1 MCNAPYGK
9 RLLLKVLYFDFNTIL
24 YKEKSDS
31 VWNLIVSPL
40 ESAIS
45 YKFLMFQKIP
55 YRERLL
61 MVLFFCLDAAT
72 TIHLRKQYVAL
83 NCK

>member
-45 YKFLMFQKIP
+45 YKFLIFQKIP
-55 YRERLL
+55 KRRALL
-61 MVLFFCLDAAT
+61 VFFFGAT
-72 TIHLRKQYVAL
+72 RRI
-83 NCK
+83 

>member
-45 YKFLMFQKIP
+45 YKFLIFQKIP
-55 YRERLL
+55 KRRALLSGFLFWWRL
-61 MVLFFCLDAAT
+61 
-72 TIHLRKQYVAL
+72 K
-83 NCK
+83 

>member
-9 RLLLKVLYFDFNTIL
+9 RFLLKVLYFDFNTIL

-45 YKFLMFQKIP
+45 YKFLIFQKIP
-55 YRERLL
+55 KRRALL
-61 MVLFFCLDAAT
+61 GRFYF
-72 TIHLRKQYVAL
+72 IKFIIQIPIF
-83 NCK
+83 

>member
-45 YKFLMFQKIP
+45 YKFLIFQKIP
-55 YRERLL
+55 YRERLFSPSFFHMGESPDFFL
-61 MVLFFCLDAAT
+61 LFD
-72 TIHLRKQYVAL
+72 YYGV
-83 NCK
+83 

>member
-9 RLLLKVLYFDFNTIL
+9 RFLLKVLYFDFNTIL

-45 YKFLMFQKIP
+45 YKFLIFQKIP
-55 YRERLL
+55 KRR
-61 MVLFFCLDAAT
+61 
-72 TIHLRKQYVAL
+72 AL
-83 NCK
+83 